1 MREAETAFERLRVLT
16 KFIRWK
22 SQSMCHLSK
31 R

>member
-1 MREAETAFERLRVLT
+1 MREVETAFEMLRVQI
-16 KFIRWK
+16 KRRRWE